1 MKNIGIALLLCCL
14 LPFVNVQQEYT
25 TATSAEVNL
34 VAVSSVEHTEESD
47 DILLNEAISL
57 AQQVDAMARSEEWMQ
72 LLGGGDTLL
81 EAARSF
87 AGNRETPEAVYRLVL
102 TDDDVAQ
109 ILAQLT
115 DGQVPQLDEAL
126 MAQLSNRILNGS
138 VSQMNAAA
146 GVEALAAANCL
157 QATSV
162 FAGDVEN
169 PVVYLLTYAD
179 ASPIL
184 VVFQGERGAVQ
195 AVASPLHSSLD
206 VASMMDMLPLEKVQ

>member
-1 MKNIGIALLLCCL
+1 MKNIGIMLLICCL
-14 LPFVNVQQEYT
+14 LPFAAVQREEVADTELVSVAY
-25 TATSAEVNL
+25 AAESED
-34 VAVSSVEHTEESD
+34 A
-47 DILLNEAISL
+47 LLNEALSL

-72 LLGGGDTLL
+72 LMGGGDTLL

-87 AGNRETPEAVYRLVL
+87 AGSRETPEAVYRLVL

-109 ILAQLT
+109 MLAQLT
-115 DGQVPQLDEAL
+115 DEQVPQLDEAL
-126 MAQLSNRILNGS
+126 MAQLSKRILNGF

-146 GVEALAAANCL
+146 GVEVLAASNCL
-157 QATSV
+157 QAASV
-162 FAGDVEN
+162 FVGDVEE
-169 PVVYLLTYAD
+169 PVIYLLTYAD

-206 VASMMDMLPLEKVQ
+206 VASMMDMLPFEKIQ

>member
-1 MKNIGIALLLCCL
+1 MKNIGIALLICCL
-14 LPFVNVQQEYT
+14 LPFANIQQEYT
-25 TATSAEVNL
+25 TATSAEATL

-47 DILLNEAISL
+47 DILLNEALSL
-57 AQQVDAMARSEEWMQ
+57 AQQVDDMARSEQWMQ
-72 LLGGGDTLL
+72 LMSGSDTLL

-87 AGNRETPEAVYRLVL
+87 AGNRETTEAVYRLVL

-115 DGQVPQLDEAL
+115 NEQVPQLDEAL
-126 MAQLSNRILNGS
+126 MAQFSNRMLSGLA
-138 VSQMNAAA
+138 SQMNAAV

-157 QATSV
+157 QAASV
-162 FAGDVEN
+162 FAGDVED

-206 VASMMDMLPLEKVQ
+206 VGGMMDMLPLEKVQ